1 MLKFLALAALA
12 ALTSSATIGGY
23 NTLAGSY
30 NQLFCSGGNN
40 LHGNG
45 NFLGGSNFNRI
56 GGDGNKFI

>member
-30 NQLFCSGGNN
+30 NQLYCAGGNT

-45 NFLGGSNFNRI
+45 NFLGGSSYNRI
-56 GGDGNKFI
+56 GGDNNKFI